1 MWHPAHDLQE
11 EYIYEQLKVLRQY
24 ECDFSFKD
32 SFSPL
37 LDGLNS

>member
-11 EYIYEQLKVLRQY
+11 EDIYDKLKVLRQY
-24 ECDFSFKD
+24 ERDFSFKD
-32 SFSPL
+32 SFAAL